1 MRGNEGYSKVGWK
14 DLPIVKWYFG
24 LKFRNLR
31 GGVVFQ
37 SKSERGSMWYGSIQG
52 SFLSSGEDGADY
64 GGRRLTTLLV
74 KCNRK
79 ISREKIK
86 EFELRF
92 LFD

>member
-1 MRGNEGYSKVGWK
+1 MRGTYLKVGWK

-37 SKSERGSMWYGSIQG
+37 SKSGRGSMWYGSIQG

-64 GGRRLTTLLV
+64 GGGRLTASLSNA
-74 KCNRK
+74 NRK
-79 ISREKIK
+79 ISREKHK
-86 EFELRF
+86 EFELF
-92 LFD
+92 VFD

>member
-1 MRGNEGYSKVGWK
+1 MRGNEGYLYLKVGWK

-52 SFLSSGEDGADY
+52 SFLSSGKGGADY
-64 GGRRLTTLLV
+64 GGRRLTTLLANAV
-74 KCNRK
+74 ES
-79 ISREKIK
+79 I
-86 EFELRF
+86 F
-92 LFD
+92 